1 MKGATLAA
9 LLGLWVAAASS
20 RTSYSGHRVLRVLP
34 EGEAQAAVLE
44 TIGKAGDW
52 DFWTE
57 VQPSSIMSSAMLDV
71 R

>member
-1 MKGATLAA
+1 MMGAMLAA

-20 RTSYSGHRVLRVLP
+20 RTSYSGHRVLRMLP
-34 EGEAQAAVLE
+34 EGEAQAAILE
-44 TIGKAGDW
+44 SIGKARDW

-57 VQPSSIMSSAMLDV
+57 V

>member
-9 LLGLWVAAASS
+9 LLGVWVAAASS

-34 EGEAQAAVLE
+34 EGKAQAAILE
-44 TIGKAGDW
+44 SIDQARDW

-57 VQPSSIMSSAMLDV
+57 VQTPSLMT
-71 R
+71 